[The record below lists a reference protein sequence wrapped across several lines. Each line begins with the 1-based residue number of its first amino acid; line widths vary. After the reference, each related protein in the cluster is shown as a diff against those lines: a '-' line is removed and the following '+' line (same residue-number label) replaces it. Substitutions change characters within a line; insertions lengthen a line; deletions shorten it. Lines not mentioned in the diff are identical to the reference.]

1 MASTQTLTNT
11 QVQDLII
18 IEAKIEWQLAYEK
31 GDTAGMN
38 AAAAKANQARSAGGT
53 IPSNQSLT
61 QDMFDAYQAFKAS
74 GGALEAGLFGG
85 IPTWALIGVGGL
97 LLMGFLRGR
106 K

>member
-11 QVQDLII
+11 QIQDLII
-18 IEAKIEWQLAYEK
+18 IEAKIEWQLANEK
-31 GDTAGMN
+31 GDTVGMN
-38 AAAAKANQARSAGGT
+38 AAATKANQARAAGGT

-74 GGALEAGLFGG
+74 GGTLETGLLGG
-85 IPTWALIGVGGL
+85 IPTWAMIAVGGL
-97 LLMGFLRGR
+97 LLMRFLRSR